1 MNATAFPL
9 QGSLLETRTA
19 ERTIQRAVGV
29 FWLSLSVAAL
39 VLGMVLVVFAYY
51 REQPIF
57 WRYAGGYPIWL
68 RELVLLTFYP
78 LLILETSG
86 LLLLTRSLF
95 SSWRG
100 SVRSWTLHL
109 SLISACWLLLVAVL
123 GMAWA
128 NNLENLWE
136 GRPVHLHV
144 AD

>member
-1 MNATAFPL
+1 MQVTAFPVP
-9 QGSLLETRTA
+9 GNPLEMRAA
-19 ERTIQRAVGV
+19 ERTIQRAVSI
-29 FWLSLSVAAL
+29 FWLSQSVAAI
-39 VLGMVLVVFAYY
+39 VLGMLLVVFSFY

-57 WRYAGGYPIWL
+57 WQYAGGYPIWL

-78 LLILETSG
+78 LLILEILG
-86 LLLLTRSLF
+86 LLILTRSLF
-95 SSWRG
+95 RSWRG

-109 SLISACWLLLVAVL
+109 SLISCGWMLLVAVL

-144 AD
+144 AE